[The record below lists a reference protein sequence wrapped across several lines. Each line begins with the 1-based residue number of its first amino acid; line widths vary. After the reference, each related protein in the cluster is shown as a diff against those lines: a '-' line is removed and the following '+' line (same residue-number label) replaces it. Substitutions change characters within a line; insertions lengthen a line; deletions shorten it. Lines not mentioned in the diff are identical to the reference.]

1 MAKVRYQS
9 NSGSKKRPTP
19 REPGRM
25 PPKSVSDGINSRT
38 TFFEF
43 LKPIASAIQETLGPL
58 CETVIHDFSDPEHS
72 IIWIQ
77 GNVTGRTV
85 GGTLSEI
92 GLATLRAGNSASD
105 KINYVRNARDNRVL
119 KSTTVLL
126 RDPSGNAFGCLC
138 INLDV
143 TDILAGTRALKG
155 LSDLGDGLRE
165 VRFSDQIGE
174 VLTEMISAAEKEIGH
189 PVSVMQREDREA
201 FIRLLEARGAF
212 TIRRS
217 VPTVASFLGISRAA
231 LYKNLDNIRNGRKNS
246 TLSESGAFND
256 RRAR

>member
-1 MAKVRYQS
+1 MGKVSQQS
-9 NSGSKKRPTP
+9 ALSPKLRPTP
-19 REPGRM
+19 REPGRT
-25 PPKSVSDGINSRT
+25 PPTGGSETFTSRT

-58 CETVIHDFSDPEHS
+58 CETVIHDFADPEHS

-92 GLATLRAGNSASD
+92 GLEMLRAGNSASN
-105 KINYVRNARDNRVL
+105 KINYVRNARDNRVI

-126 RDPSGNAFGCLC
+126 RDSNGKAFGYLC

-174 VLTEMISAAEKEIGH
+174 VLTEMIRAAEKEIGR
-189 PVSVMQREDREA
+189 PVSVMKREDREA

-217 VPTVASFLGISRAA
+217 VPAVASFLGMSRAS

-246 TLSESGAFND
+246 ALSESD
-256 RRAR
+256 TV